1 MLLQLSQYQ
10 LTIDLLEEP
19 DNIDY
24 FHFIPTP
31 YNFTNWED
39 VVRMVQQY
47 LILLTCQTRTL
58 LFRTPPPLFVID
70 DSSWKNAAESLTVAL
85 TLTLGGVRKCNSAYS
100 SLSFMTSLPRL
111 KRILPTSSSG
121 FCYWF
126 LTKES

>member
-85 TLTLGGVRKCNSAYS
+85 TLTLGGYESAIVS
-100 SLSFMTSLPRL
+100 HTV
-111 KRILPTSSSG
+111 T
-121 FCYWF
+121 
-126 LTKES
+126 